1 MSILASLRRF
11 RRTRQ
16 LPQVPEASPSHDI
29 LARMR
34 VFALQDRALNELEGF
49 DCDERGPAVSETQ
62 GPAAPNDPLG
72 ALSEFAPQKR

>member
-1 MSILASLRRF
+1 MSIFASIRKF

-16 LPQVPEASPSHDI
+16 VPQLLEASPSHDI

-49 DCDERGPAVSETQ
+49 ARDERRSVAPDTRGPAEL
-62 GPAAPNDPLG
+62 NDPLD

>member
-1 MSILASLRRF
+1 MSIFASIRKF

-16 LPQVPEASPSHDI
+16 LPRVLEASPSHDI
-29 LARMR
+29 VARMR
-34 VFALQDRALNELEGF
+34 VFELQDRALNELEGF
-49 DCDERGPAVSETQ
+49 DRDERGPVVSETR